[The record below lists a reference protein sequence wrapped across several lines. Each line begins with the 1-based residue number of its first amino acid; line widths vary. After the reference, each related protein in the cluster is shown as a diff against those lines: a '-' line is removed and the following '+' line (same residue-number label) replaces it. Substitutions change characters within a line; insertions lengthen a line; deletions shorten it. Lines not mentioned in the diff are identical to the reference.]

1 METRSWRLL
10 RPAWLCPRILPA
22 DRVRSERLFAALLP
36 LSAGRILDLLNHDL
50 DLMAVLLGGEVL
62 PAGQGHQDE
71 RLGLLEVLRPAR
83 LASLLRQVFRR
94 PVDPDLF
101 QRRAGEEGQGGRR
114 ASWAKMFDRDLVG
127 GYCLTAKPTVKE
139 ETDESKH

>member
-1 METRSWRLL
+1 
-10 RPAWLCPRILPA
+10 
-22 DRVRSERLFAALLP
+22 LFAALLP
-36 LSAGRILDLLNHDL
+36 LGAGRILDLLNHAL

-94 PVDPDLF
+94 PVDPDPF
-101 QRRAGEEGQGGRR
+101 QRRAGEEARVSGGHLGLKCSTGTSWGGNCQTNSQRR
-114 ASWAKMFDRDLVG
+114 DRW
-127 GYCLTAKPTVKE
+127 T
-139 ETDESKH
+139 